1 MTNIMERGHY
11 YKNFEISPK
20 LLTSQPI
27 LIAVKVTYRN
37 VAFSASYNTIFYSR
51 FRSFPGKYF
60 DGYFI
65 F

>member
-27 LIAVKVTYRN
+27 INRHKSYAQWQHWQAVNTLCSQEIAHVIK
-37 VAFSASYNTIFYSR
+37 TISENF
-51 FRSFPGKYF
+51 
-60 DGYFI
+60 
-65 F
+65 